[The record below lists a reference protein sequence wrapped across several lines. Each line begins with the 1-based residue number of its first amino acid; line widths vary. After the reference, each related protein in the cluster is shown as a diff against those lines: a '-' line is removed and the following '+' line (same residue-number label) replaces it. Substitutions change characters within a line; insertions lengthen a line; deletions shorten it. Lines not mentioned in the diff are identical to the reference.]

1 MRAKNIIQKF
11 KHILNKYV
19 EQLDI
24 KNSRNIGRPNKFN
37 NFFYIKHILNYL
49 FTGISWSNIE
59 LFIDDLSGDAITPL
73 AKAPPP
79 LLYKSVTFC

>member
-59 LFIDDLSGDAITPL
+59 LFIDDNEYIKLAFPIAKIAII
-73 AKAPPP
+73 
-79 LLYKSVTFC
+79 